1 MKKKT
6 RSRSTNGSGCPF
18 ATVCQCGLVPA
29 AKKKHGPN
37 KEFKEISF
45 ISTIAKNKKWRTIA
59 NTSSGLPK
67 RRGFISFWLP
77 LIMSNVYFPGMMVQA
92 VPFTITSGT
101 DACELV
107 DNNNCFQ
114 TVNYPDDYE
123 IDKTCTIL
131 VNDPGDLDV
140 IAFDVEFDSVS
151 QTCKYDYLEFHGTKY
166 CYNMEHTGYQWSIPT
181 NPQVTTGDTISW
193 KSDDMEVRKGF
204 KMCHKAPLPLVEGAP
219 FAITAG
225 NDACELVDNS
235 NCFQTK
241 DYPNVY
247 ALGKTCTITMN
258 KAGKLNVLGFGVEYV
273 SIENC
278 DRSHLTVHSSKYCG
292 TTGPNGVNMNTND
305 TISWKSL
312 LIGSDTYSSKKGF
325 KICYIV
331 DCNITNGTF
340 ANANECLCDL
350 NPCTASS
357 GLFCQWSLKK
367 CGKFATCLERSGSV
381 ANAKNCSCGTADC
394 TTSTGLFCRESINKC
409 GVAPCIVTN
418 GTVANDAACTCG
430 TADCTTSTGLFC
442 RASVNNCNMVP
453 KCSITS
459 GIVANDAACTCGT
472 TACTTTSGLY
482 CKSNFCT
489 NYPMGSDALPNGDES
504 NNGDGTGLR
513 KVVSDFEQ
521 GSGALF
527 EVVMQTYGPID
538 SWDVSDV
545 TNMERLFQN
554 KYSFNADLSKWNVS
568 RVTLM
573 DYSTSLIVPNIAGGS
588 FFLFFSRMP

>member
-1 MKKKT
+1 
-6 RSRSTNGSGCPF
+6 
-18 ATVCQCGLVPA
+18 L
-29 AKKKHGPN
+29 
-37 KEFKEISF
+37 
-45 ISTIAKNKKWRTIA
+45 
-59 NTSSGLPK
+59 L
-67 RRGFISFWLP
+67 
-77 LIMSNVYFPGMMVQA
+77 LIMFNVYFLGMVVQA

-305 TISWKSL
+305 TISWKSF

-409 GVAPCIVTN
+409 
-418 GTVANDAACTCG
+418 
-430 TADCTTSTGLFC
+430 
-442 RASVNNCNMVP
+442 NMVP

-472 TACTTTSGLY
+472 AVCTTTSGLY
-482 CKSNFCT
+482 CKANSCT
-489 NYPMGSDALPNGDES
+489 NYPMGSDALPNGDGS
-504 NNGDGTGLR
+504 LLGNGTGLR

-521 GSGALF
+521 GSGALYD
-527 EVVMQTYGPID
+527 VVMQTYGPIEL
-538 SWDVSDV
+538 WDVSRV
-545 TNMERLFQN
+545 TNLQNLFHSKN
-554 KYSFNADLSKWNVS
+554 SFNADLSKWNVS